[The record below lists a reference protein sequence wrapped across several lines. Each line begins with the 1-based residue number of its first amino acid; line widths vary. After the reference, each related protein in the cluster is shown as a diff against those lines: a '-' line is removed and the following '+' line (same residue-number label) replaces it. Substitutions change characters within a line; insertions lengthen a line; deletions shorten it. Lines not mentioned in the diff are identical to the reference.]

1 MDENNR
7 STGPAVTQ
15 KVIQILYQNYKLMVV
30 PQNIEASVT

>member
-15 KVIQILYQNYKLMVV
+15 KVIQIYQNYKLMAV